1 MDLAT
6 LVGIIGCF
14 VVIVAAIFLGGSAG
28 TFVNIPSLVVVI
40 GGTAMSVLTQVSLS
54 QFLGSFKIALK
65 AFMHKS
71 MNSTSLIEEA
81 VDLANVARK
90 EGVLALESKEI
101 SDPFLNKG
109 IGFCIDGHAP
119 DIVKKMLAKDIN
131 LTIERHDIG
140 YRMFKAVGDAAPA
153 MGMIGTLIGLVQM
166 LSAMDDP
173 KKIGPAMAVALLT
186 TLYGAVIANAFAIPL
201 AEKLKSISREE
212 KLNKNLILESVASIQ
227 SGTNPK
233 VLEQL
238 LVTFLPNSKRDTATE
253 KEAA

>member
-6 LVGIIGCF
+6 LVGLVGCF
-14 VVIVAAIFLGGSAG
+14 LVIIAAIVLGGSAG
-28 TFVNIPSLVVVI
+28 TFFNIPSLVVVI

-54 QFLGSFKIALK
+54 QFLGSFKVAMK
-65 AFMHKS
+65 AFMHKAS
-71 MNSTSLIEEA
+71 DSGSLIEEA
-81 VDLANVARK
+81 VELANVARK

-101 SDPFLNKG
+101 SDPFLDKG

-119 DIVKKMLAKDIN
+119 DVVKKMLAKDIN
-131 LTIERHDIG
+131 LTIERHDVG
-140 YRMFKAVGDAAPA
+140 YRMFKAIGDAAPA

-166 LSAMDDP
+166 LSNMDDP

-186 TLYGAVIANAFAIPL
+186 TLYGAIIANAFAIPL
-201 AEKLKSISREE
+201 AEKLKLISREE

-227 SGTNPK
+227 SGINPK

-238 LVTFLPNSKRDTATE
+238 LATFLPSNKRDTGE